1 MKIVNFNIRISNNLA
16 FEKFL
21 SFLEEI
27 AQLYDVE
34 NVFFEYSL
42 EGKLLE
48 STFNNYF
55 EFENFYNDKI
65 RFDLLKLQNKN
76 NFIGFQNSQG
86 DLRVFGLEEDISMV
100 SSIIDIL
107 SKSVLYSYVH
117 NDFDLTLSRT
127 KNYRVWKRKFNEIPD
142 YVKKVNNPQS
152 ISERDKY
159 LVDLESL
166 PTHYHQIND
175 GDKLW
180 FGACAIMYFSELY
193 YKYIPKEIWEDFTEC
208 AENIILENGL
218 RKIVLYNDLSDFE
231 NQDNRKKQC
240 AFRNQLGIDEIAHK
254 LIQDGS
260 VLTPIKQE

>member
-1 MKIVNFNIRISNNLA
+1 MKTVNFNIRISNNLA

-21 SFLEEI
+21 SFIEEI
-27 AQLYDVE
+27 AELYDVE
-34 NVFFEYSL
+34 NVLFEYSS

-48 STFNNYF
+48 TNFNNYF
-55 EFENFYNDKI
+55 EFKNFYNDRT
-65 RFDLLKLQNKN
+65 RFDLLKLQNRN

-86 DLRVFGLEEDISMV
+86 DLRVYGLEEDV
-100 SSIIDIL
+100 STVTSIIEIL
-107 SKSVLYSYVH
+107 STSILYSYIH

-142 YVKKVNNPQS
+142 YVKKVINPQS

-193 YKYIPKEIWEDFTEC
+193 YKYIPKEIWEEFTDCE
-208 AENIILENGL
+208 ENVNLENGL

-231 NQDNRKKQC
+231 TNDNRKKQW
-240 AFRNQLGIDEIAHK
+240 AFRNRLGIDKVAHK
-254 LIQDGS
+254 LIQGGS
-260 VLTPIKQE
+260 TPTAV